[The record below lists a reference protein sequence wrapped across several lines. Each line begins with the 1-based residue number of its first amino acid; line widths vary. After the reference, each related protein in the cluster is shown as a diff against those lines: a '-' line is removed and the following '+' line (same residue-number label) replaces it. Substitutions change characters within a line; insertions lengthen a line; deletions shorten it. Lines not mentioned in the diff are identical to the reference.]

1 MKPIK
6 LFLAALMCMMVST
19 AAFADDIPI
28 PVEQLPAVS
37 KNYVYNHFKGRS
49 IVYAERDW
57 DSYECRLDDGT
68 KIEFWRDGS
77 LKKIE
82 TYSTG
87 NMPGDCMSESIGA
100 YVNGHFPG
108 CVVTKIER
116 KYYGY
121 EVELSNDIELKF
133 NHRGVLID
141 VDD

>member
-1 MKPIK
+1 MKSIK

-37 KNYVYNHFKGRS
+37 KNYVYNNFKGRS

-82 TYSTG
+82 THSIG
-87 NMPGDCMSESIGA
+87 NLPGDCATESISA
-100 YVNGHFPG
+100 YVHNHFPG

-141 VDD
+141 IDD